1 MTRANPGMKR
11 IDVCVCTYRRPHLEQ
26 TLRSLAG
33 LQVPPQIGL
42 RVIVADNDSVPSA
55 RALVY
60 ALAAGLPFEML
71 YVHCPASNISL
82 ARNACLEAANGDFL
96 IFMDDD
102 QEVVSSDWLTE
113 FLSVANAS
121 GADAV
126 LAPVL
131 AIYDAAAPRWMREGD
146 FHSTYPTL
154 VDGAIRTGYAG
165 NTLLRLAS
173 PVVAGRRFSLP
184 LGRCGGEDTDYFT
197 RLHRAGGRIAY
208 APDAPARE
216 QVPAARASFRWLAMR
231 RFRSGQT
238 HGRLAAEGRSPPALA
253 RESLL
258 ALAKAVYCLSA
269 ALLFIASTSNR
280 NRYVLRGILHVGVIV
295 GLLGVREIRQYGDDA
310 VPEESV
316 EVPVEGKRHAA

>member
-1 MTRANPGMKR
+1 M
-11 IDVCVCTYRRPHLEQ
+11 LF
-26 TLRSLAG
+26 RS
-33 LQVPPQIGL
+33 
-42 RVIVADNDSVPSA
+42 
-55 RALVY
+55 
-60 ALAAGLPFEML
+60 
-71 YVHCPASNISL
+71 
-82 ARNACLEAANGDFL
+82 
-96 IFMDDD
+96 
-102 QEVVSSDWLTE
+102 
-113 FLSVANAS
+113 
-121 GADAV
+121 
-126 LAPVL
+126 
-131 AIYDAAAPRWMREGD
+131 
-146 FHSTYPTL
+146 
-154 VDGAIRTGYAG
+154 
-165 NTLLRLAS
+165 
-173 PVVAGRRFSLP
+173 
-184 LGRCGGEDTDYFT
+184 
-197 RLHRAGGRIAY
+197 